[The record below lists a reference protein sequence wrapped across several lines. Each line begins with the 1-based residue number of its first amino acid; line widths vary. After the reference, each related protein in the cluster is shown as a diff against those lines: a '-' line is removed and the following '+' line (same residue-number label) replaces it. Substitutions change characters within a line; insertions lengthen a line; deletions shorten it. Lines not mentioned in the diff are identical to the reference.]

1 MEQRTQR
8 RRRQSSPYTMYAILA
23 ALFVFLTFSLMIKGC
38 AGSPSDNKPNQSPII
53 SDNILDNVLPTETLP
68 SNEPYI
74 IANASIGVTGD
85 VMGHGPVLNSALTE
99 TGEYDFTN
107 SFRYIAPYFKSY
119 DLMIANLEVTLG
131 GTEAG
136 EYRGYPT
143 FNCPDSMVDALLN
156 AGVDMVTTATNHIY
170 DTGHN
175 GFLRT
180 QQVLD
185 EKGMLYMGTRTS
197 EDVPN
202 YTVQDVNG
210 IKIGMINYTYE
221 HEGAKGTQKSLN
233 GILVD
238 DEDKN
243 LINSFNYR
251 NMDAFYNDVELAVTS
266 MRNDGAE
273 FVMFFIHWG
282 NEYEQT
288 ASNTQKKIAQ
298 NLANRG
304 VDIIVGGHPHV
315 VQPMQVLTAEDG
327 RKTLCIYS
335 TGNCISNQRRYEI
348 NRSPNGHT
356 EDGIIFNVVFTRWS
370 DGRLAIS
377 NLAATPLW
385 VSLDK
390 VDGKSVYTV
399 MPVDITYKSVPAISL
414 FADTINSIIDPERP
428 ATAVEVFVPGDVS
441 QISSS
446 FNRTSQS
453 ITGSLN
459 DCRRALGLTPVTNTA
474 GS

>member
-8 RRRQSSPYTMYAILA
+8 RRRRSSPYAMYAILA
-23 ALFVFLTFSLMIKGC
+23 ALFLFLTFSLLIKGC
-38 AGSPSDNKPNQSPII
+38 IGSSAENKPEQSPILSGSPI
-53 SDNILDNVLPTETLP
+53 ENVLPTETLP

-99 TGEYDFTN
+99 TGEYDFTE
-107 SFRYIAPYFKSY
+107 SFRYIAPYFSSY
-119 DLMIANLEVTLG
+119 DLMVANLELTMG

-143 FNCPDSMVDALLN
+143 FNCPDTIIDALLG
-156 AGVDMVTTATNHIY
+156 AGVDMVTTATNHSY

-175 GFLRT
+175 GFIRT
-180 QQVLD
+180 QQVLND
-185 EKGMLYMGTRTS
+185 KGMLYTGTRTS
-197 EDVPN
+197 EDAPT
-202 YTVQDVNG
+202 YTIQDVNG

-221 HEGAKGTQKSLN
+221 HEGATGTQKNLN
-233 GILVD
+233 GLLVD
-238 DEDKN
+238 AEDTN

-251 NMDAFYNDVELAVTS
+251 NMDAFYSDVELAVTS
-266 MRNDGAE
+266 MRNEGAE

-282 NEYEQT
+282 NEYELT
-288 ASNTQKKIAQ
+288 PSNTQKKIAQ
-298 NLANRG
+298 NLSNRG
-304 VDIIVGGHPHV
+304 VDVIVGGHPHV

-327 RKTLCIYS
+327 RQTLCIYS

-377 NLAATPLW
+377 DIAATPLW

-390 VDGKSVYTV
+390 EDDKSMYTV
-399 MPVDITYKSVPAISL
+399 MPVDITYKSVPAISA
-414 FADTINSIIDPERP
+414 FADTINGIIDPDRP
-428 ATAVEVFVPGDVS
+428 ATAVETFVPGDTS

-453 ITGSLN
+453 ILGSLN
-459 DCRRALGLTPVTNTA
+459 DCRRALGLTPVSNTA
-474 GS
+474 GG